1 MRIAASR
8 AMFRPMSADLKL
20 ANIASVL
27 GDPARANMMMAL
39 MDGRALTAKELAYVA
54 RVTPQTASV
63 HLARLRDL
71 KLITVLTQGRNRF
84 HRISSSQVADMIEA
98 IARVGDV
105 APAAI
110 QTRAGAALRL
120 ARTCYDHIAGQL
132 GVAIADALRGEDY
145 VRLGEDGGE
154 VTERGRAHL
163 ERHGINLDPGRRMF
177 CRPCLDWT
185 ERRFHIAGAVGAA
198 ICTHCLER
206 GWVKRTRDTRAL
218 EVTAEGRRGLAEV
231 FGVDVAALTDP
242 KQAAAA

>member
-1 MRIAASR
+1 
-8 AMFRPMSADLKL
+8 
-20 ANIASVL
+20 
-27 GDPARANMMMAL
+27 
-39 MDGRALTAKELAYVA
+39 LAYVA
-54 RVTPQTASV
+54 RVTPQTASA
-63 HLARLRDL
+63 HLAKLRDL

-84 HRISSSQVADMIEA
+84 HRISSPQVADMIEA

-105 APAAI
+105 PAAAI
-110 QTRAGAALRL
+110 HNPAGAALRL

-132 GVAIADALRGEDY
+132 GVAMTDALREKDY

-154 VTERGRAHL
+154 VTDRGRVSL
-163 ERHGINLDPGRRMF
+163 KMHGIILDQPASSRRMF

-206 GWVKRTRDTRAL
+206 GWLRRTRDTRAL
-218 EVTAEGRRGLAEV
+218 EVTADGRRGLADV

>member
-1 MRIAASR
+1 
-8 AMFRPMSADLKL
+8 MFRPMPTDLKL
-20 ANIASVL
+20 ANIASAL

-54 RVTPQTASV
+54 RVTPQTASA

-84 HRISSSQVADMIEA
+84 HRIASSQVADMIEA

-110 QTRAGAALRL
+110 HTRAGANLRL
-120 ARTCYDHIAGQL
+120 ARTCYDHVAGQL
-132 GVAIADALRGEDY
+132 GVAIADALRAEDY

-154 VTERGRAHL
+154 VTDRGRVHL
-163 ERHGINLDPGRRMF
+163 ERHGIDLDQPGRRMF

-198 ICTHCLER
+198 ICIHCLER
-206 GWVKRTRDTRAL
+206 GWLRHTRDTRAL
-218 EVTAEGRRGLAEV
+218 EITADGRHGFADV

>member
-1 MRIAASR
+1 
-8 AMFRPMSADLKL
+8 
-20 ANIASVL
+20 VL

-105 APAAI
+105 PAAAVHN
-110 QTRAGAALRL
+110 RAGAALRL
-120 ARTCYDHIAGQL
+120 VCTCYDHIAGQL
-132 GVAIADALRGEDY
+132 GVAIADALRCEDY

-154 VTERGRAHL
+154 VTEHGRAHL
-163 ERHGINLDPGRRMF
+163 ERHGINLDAGRRMF

-206 GWVKRTRDTRAL
+206 GWLRRTRGTRAL
-218 EVTAEGRRGLAEV
+218 EVTAEGRRGLADV
-231 FGVDVAALTDP
+231 FGVDVAALTEP